1 MKSGNI
7 LVVDD
12 EKVIRDGCQDILRKD
27 YYVECIETGQKA
39 INALAKNL
47 FHIVLLDLK
56 LPDIDGMQVLE
67 KIKKENPHVEV
78 IVITAYATIESA
90 VEAVKKGA
98 DDYISKP
105 FTPEELRLSVQKA
118 LRKKSLELENVYLKE
133 RIGKRDEPVITVGN
147 SPKMKRIYELIRKVA
162 PTDSTVLICGE
173 SGTGKELIARE
184 IHRQSLRRDRPF
196 LAIDCGALVETLLES
211 ELFGH
216 IKGSFTDA
224 YSTKHGSFEL
234 ANGGTFF
241 FDEVANLSPG
251 IQAKLL
257 RAIQEREI
265 RPVGG
270 EKPIRIDVRIISAT
284 NKDLKEEIEKDNFRK
299 DLFYR
304 ISVIVL
310 SLPPLRER
318 KEDIPL
324 LANHFLKKYNQK
336 RKRDIRGISST
347 AMKILLSYHWP
358 GNVRELENAIERAVI
373 IEDSDVILSSSLPPN
388 LFSPKVSKSKS
399 DKPKTLEELE
409 KEHILETLDR
419 TSFHKT
425 KAAKILGIDRKTLY
439 KKIKKYGI
447 S

>member
-27 YYVECIETGQKA
+27 YYVECIETGREA
-39 INALAKNL
+39 INALAKDL
-47 FHIVLLDLK
+47 FHLVLLDLK

-105 FTPEELRLSVQKA
+105 FTPQELRLSVQKA
-118 LRKKSLELENVYLKE
+118 LRKKSLELENIYLKE
-133 RIGKRDEPVITVGN
+133 KTEKRDEPVITVGN

-196 LAIDCGALVETLLES
+196 LAVDCGALVETLLES

-241 FDEVANLSPG
+241 FDEVANLSLG

-257 RAIQEREI
+257 RATQEREI

-270 EKPIRIDVRIISAT
+270 EKPIRIDVR
-284 NKDLKEEIEKDNFRK
+284 
-299 DLFYR
+299 
-304 ISVIVL
+304 
-310 SLPPLRER
+310 
-318 KEDIPL
+318 
-324 LANHFLKKYNQK
+324 
-336 RKRDIRGISST
+336 
-347 AMKILLSYHWP
+347 
-358 GNVRELENAIERAVI
+358 
-373 IEDSDVILSSSLPPN
+373 
-388 LFSPKVSKSKS
+388 
-399 DKPKTLEELE
+399 
-409 KEHILETLDR
+409 
-419 TSFHKT
+419 
-425 KAAKILGIDRKTLY
+425 
-439 KKIKKYGI
+439 
-447 S
+447 